1 MALLGSQTDRVL
13 KEIIKKKTSLVFEI
27 CARRVETS
35 VIFLRCR
42 EQCEFYDFNT
52 KQIFRIWNLS
62 KARYNEFEVDV
73 DDIFK
78 FPSLSSR
85 LPILRHSDFT
95 TNRLSQL
102 SFRRSSSSTLNQ

>member
-85 LPILRHSDFT
+85 LPIWDTMISPQID
-95 TNRLSQL
+95 SQL